1 MQHEE
6 EVLGVKWGAGKGT
19 VQLQCL
25 THLQGWVEVQIQS
38 LSLSRGGREK
48 DERHSTGHSS
58 WESEEDLDQHKED
71 E

>member
-1 MQHEE
+1 MGSRKRHCS
-6 EVLGVKWGAGKGT
+6 T
-19 VQLQCL
+19 PMSHS
-25 THLQGWVEVQIQS
+25 HLQGWVEVQIQS